1 MNRPTEILSGQQKR
15 IVRKIFLM
23 NGLEMLKK
31 IILII
36 VWTSAFSLDA
46 GPIGYFRTEKGA
58 RIKGEVMYADD
69 VFYYYRRVSNPEEM
83 LTIKIE
89 NVPVSFQRIVNS
101 KRLKGEITSPPE
113 SIAQED
119 DEVVEQPYGE
129 WQLQDES
136 DGDLSNH
143 FAILSTKDEQ
153 ERLVQLFTRY
163 SRDESTG
170 FQKFDIF
177 LVFSDEMMARLRF
190 NQVTYQ
196 LNSDE
201 QINERWITAYNSFK
215 AFFSPTSFGFR
226 DKLLKSDDLSFVI
239 IDKAGETRRF
249 SFNVSH
255 FDQVYKDIF
264 EPLIVM
270 HEIPR
275 SKSPGRGAPWLG
287 IGPPKFYYDV
297 P

>member
-136 DGDLSNH
+136 DGDLSRPR
-143 FAILSTKDEQ
+143 AILSAKDEQ
-153 ERLVQLFTRY
+153 GRTVMLIARY
-163 SRDESTG
+163 TKREYTHNYQG
-170 FQKFDIF
+170 FNVF
-177 LVFSDEMMARLRF
+177 LNFSDNITALSTC
-190 NQVTYQ
+190 QVTYQ
-196 LNSDE
+196 FNNNE
-201 QINERWITAYNSFK
+201 QIIERWVRARNRFE
-215 AFFSPTSFGFR
+215 ALFSPAPYGFR
-226 DKLLKSDDLSFVI
+226 DKLLESDELSFVI

-249 SFNVSH
+249 GFNVSH

-264 EPLIVM
+264 EPLILKY
-270 HEIPR
+270 EIP
-275 SKSPGRGAPWLG
+275 PGKP
-287 IGPPKFYYDV
+287 
-297 P
+297 